1 MCETDPIE
9 RAGDSSFGNA
19 KHAGCEHEVFGCG
32 QVLVETRRVREKP
45 DMPAHV
51 NSVPNEVMP
60 VDPPFAHRR
69 PQSRRDDSKQRALA
83 AAIMSNDANDFSGL
97 NLQGDRA
104 QRPPRPE
111 SARQAIQ
118 FDGWLERSGQQD
130 GLGRVRNDAKSESGN

>member
-1 MCETDPIE
+1 
-9 RAGDSSFGNA
+9 
-19 KHAGCEHEVFGCG
+19 
-32 QVLVETRRVREKP
+32 
-45 DMPAHV
+45 
-51 NSVPNEVMP
+51 
-60 VDPPFAHRR
+60 
-69 PQSRRDDSKQRALA
+69 
-83 AAIMSNDANDFSGL
+83 MSNDANDFSGL